1 MTSLPY
7 CRELLVGA
15 QEHAIEGVSNMID
28 LKDAEIKTLLEEV
41 TELKKY
47 LQLKNKMN
55 ERLSRNI
62 AELED
67 EVAELEENARERN

>member
-15 QEHAIEGVSNMID
+15 QEHAIEGVSNMLD

-41 TELKKY
+41 EDLKKY
-47 LQLKNKMN
+47 IQLKNKMN

-62 AELED
+62 AELE
-67 EVAELEENARERN
+67 EYVSELEENARKD

>member
-7 CRELLVGA
+7 CQELLIGA
-15 QEHAIEGVSNMID
+15 QEHAIEGVSNMLD

-41 TELKKY
+41 EELRKY
-47 LQLKNKMN
+47 ILLKNKMN

-62 AELED
+62 AELE
-67 EVAELEENARERN
+67 EYVSELEENARKD

>member
-7 CRELLVGA
+7 CRELLIGA

-41 TELKKY
+41 EEIRKY
-47 LQLKNKMN
+47 LLLKNKMN

-62 AELED
+62 AELE
-67 EVAELEENARERN
+67 EYVSELEESARKD

>member
-15 QEHAIEGVSNMID
+15 QEHAIEGVSNMLD

-41 TELKKY
+41 EELRKY
-47 LQLKNKMN
+47 LLLKNKMN

-62 AELED
+62 AELE
-67 EVAELEENARERN
+67 EYVSELEENARKD